1 MLRCML
7 RHCVF
12 IFIALLTTALAGC
25 ASHDRPGDGPQL
37 QKIEYH
43 RTGGLVGT
51 EDLATIKPDGTFT
64 TSGKLLG
71 RHTGRLT
78 DDQVAVLIRVF
89 DGWSDLKR
97 NYPPDPHAADAMTV
111 ELRYGGR
118 TVTATDASP
127 DLPEQ
132 FRTAREAVEAV
143 LPTR

>member
-1 MLRCML
+1 MLRDRVL
-7 RHCVF
+7 IVV
-12 IFIALLTTALAGC
+12 ALLTHALLGC
-25 ASHDRPGDGPQL
+25 ASHDHAGEGQQR

-51 EDLATIKPDGTFT
+51 DDLATINPDGRFT

-78 DDQVAVLIRVF
+78 DDQVVELNRAF
-89 DGWSDLKR
+89 DGWSRLKR

-118 TVTATDASP
+118 TVTASDASP
-127 DLPEQ
+127 DVPDQ
-132 FRTAREAVEAV
+132 FTAAREAVEAA